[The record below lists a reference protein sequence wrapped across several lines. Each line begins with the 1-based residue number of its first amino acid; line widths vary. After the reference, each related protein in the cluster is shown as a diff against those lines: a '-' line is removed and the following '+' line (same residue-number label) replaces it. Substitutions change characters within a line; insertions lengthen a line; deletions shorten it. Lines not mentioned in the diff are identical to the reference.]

1 MLGVDKLKKSVQ
13 DMLGTV
19 ANLPEDVRDNAKQ
32 FLVDI
37 DESDR
42 AEAILRDAV
51 RGALE
56 TAGEYELVI
65 SLRKK

>member
-32 FLVDI
+32 RRP
-37 DESDR
+37 SC
-42 AEAILRDAV
+42 ATPSAV
-51 RGALE
+51 PWRRPA
-56 TAGEYELVI
+56 
-65 SLRKK
+65 SMNW